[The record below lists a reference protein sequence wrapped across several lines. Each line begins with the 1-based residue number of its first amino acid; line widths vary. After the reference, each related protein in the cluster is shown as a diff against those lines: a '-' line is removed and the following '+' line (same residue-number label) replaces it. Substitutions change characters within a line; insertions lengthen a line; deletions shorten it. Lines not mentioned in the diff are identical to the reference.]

1 MITEKLS
8 KRYGKSSMA
17 LQDVSFSAPSSGILA
32 LIGRN
37 GAGKTTLVRILATEL
52 APTSGS
58 ASINGI
64 DVVREDKRLRERIA
78 IVPQEARTISWMTPK
93 QSTLTYLMWR
103 GFEYSEAKKRAEE
116 SLARL
121 KLDKFADTLNR
132 KLSGGTKR
140 KALAAMVLA
149 SEADIIFLDEPTTG
163 LDPISRRD
171 FWEILRELAKDR
183 FIFLTTHYLE
193 EAEQLADTLAV
204 LGGGRLVAV
213 GHGPVDPRAGSG
225 TSTASSCRRTPPSPR
240 SPKGEVTTGKN
251 GEVQILTNEDEAFA
265 ISKKLSVAGSRFSI
279 GPVSLDDIFFQL
291 VGEST
296 HGEQEA
302 ATPGARRGVV
312 GVKRSLSSQLVAAI
326 LVNSVYEMKNYPIN
340 LVNTVLS
347 PLSFLVVIDFVSKGA
362 LIGQAIEGGL
372 IMSMFQSGMSLQGD
386 ISHLKND
393 FKLQDMLVSSP
404 ASPAVYVIGMAASEI
419 IYNLPALAIL
429 VVLGGIYIHPGA
441 VQAARAD
448 RRPGP
453 HVPHLH
459 HHRVH
464 VRHPL
469 ERHRPELRVVEA
481 PHHHLHRDNARLLPD
496 NVHPAP
502 VQVPGV
508 PLADHLRGGDNAE
521 RGRVAQAQ
529 RGRQ

>member
-1 MITEKLS
+1 MDQLITEKLS
-8 KRYGKSSMA
+8 KRYGSSSMA
-17 LQDVSFSAPSSGILA
+17 LQDVSLSAPSSGIFA

-64 DVVREDKRLRERIA
+64 DVVKDDKRLRERIA

-103 GFEYSEAKKRAEE
+103 GFGYSEAKKRAEE

-149 SEADIIFLDEPTTG
+149 SEADVIFLDEPTTG

-213 GHGPVDPRAGSG
+213 GTVPSIRGRIRYQYSVKLPANSPVPGVAQ
-225 TSTASSCRRTPPSPR
+225 
-240 SPKGEVTTGKN
+240 GEVTTGRN
-251 GEVQILTNEDEAFA
+251 GEVQILTNEDEAFS
-265 ISKKLSVAGSRFSI
+265 ISKKLSVSGAKFSI

-302 ATPGARRGVV
+302 AT
-312 GVKRSLSSQLVAAI
+312 
-326 LVNSVYEMKNYPIN
+326 
-340 LVNTVLS
+340 
-347 PLSFLVVIDFVSKGA
+347 
-362 LIGQAIEGGL
+362 
-372 IMSMFQSGMSLQGD
+372 
-386 ISHLKND
+386 
-393 FKLQDMLVSSP
+393 
-404 ASPAVYVIGMAASEI
+404 
-419 IYNLPALAIL
+419 
-429 VVLGGIYIHPGA
+429 LGG
-441 VQAARAD
+441 D
-448 RRPGP
+448 
-453 HVPHLH
+453 
-459 HHRVH
+459 
-464 VRHPL
+464 
-469 ERHRPELRVVEA
+469 
-481 PHHHLHRDNARLLPD
+481 
-496 NVHPAP
+496 
-502 VQVPGV
+502 
-508 PLADHLRGGDNAE
+508 GGWSA
-521 RGRVAQAQ
+521 
-529 RGRQ
+529 

>member
-1 MITEKLS
+1 MDQLVTEKLS
-8 KRYGKSSMA
+8 KTYGGSSMA

-121 KLDKFADTLNR
+121 KLDKYADTLNR

-213 GHGPVDPRAGSG
+213 GTVPSIRGRIRYQYSVNLPAGSPVPEV
-225 TSTASSCRRTPPSPR
+225 AQ
-240 SPKGEVTTGKN
+240 GEVTTGKN
-251 GEVQILTNEDEAFA
+251 GEIQILTNEDEAFA
-265 ISKKLSVAGSRFSI
+265 ISKRLSVAGSRFSI
-279 GPVSLDDIFFQL
+279 RPVSLDDIFFQL

-296 HGEQEA
+296 QGEHEVP
-302 ATPGARRGVV
+302 TPGA
-312 GVKRSLSSQLVAAI
+312 
-326 LVNSVYEMKNYPIN
+326 
-340 LVNTVLS
+340 
-347 PLSFLVVIDFVSKGA
+347 D
-362 LIGQAIEGGL
+362 GGW
-372 IMSMFQSGMSLQGD
+372 S
-386 ISHLKND
+386 
-393 FKLQDMLVSSP
+393 
-404 ASPAVYVIGMAASEI
+404 A
-419 IYNLPALAIL
+419 
-429 VVLGGIYIHPGA
+429 
-441 VQAARAD
+441 
-448 RRPGP
+448 
-453 HVPHLH
+453 
-459 HHRVH
+459 
-464 VRHPL
+464 
-469 ERHRPELRVVEA
+469 
-481 PHHHLHRDNARLLPD
+481 
-496 NVHPAP
+496 
-502 VQVPGV
+502 
-508 PLADHLRGGDNAE
+508 
-521 RGRVAQAQ
+521 
-529 RGRQ
+529 